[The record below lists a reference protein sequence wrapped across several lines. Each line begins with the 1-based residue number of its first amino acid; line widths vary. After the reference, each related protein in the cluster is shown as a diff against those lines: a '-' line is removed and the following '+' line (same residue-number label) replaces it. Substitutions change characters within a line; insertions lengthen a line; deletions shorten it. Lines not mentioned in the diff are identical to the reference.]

1 MAHKSCSLRG
11 PHTTLQEVL
20 LLSISLQ
27 QLLTTFYNL
36 GESVCEPWWE
46 LSESPDL
53 STFRK
58 LSESHQLALTHTNVP
73 IPRKEQCKVSGHYQ
87 NNQRPSLNAVMP

>member
-1 MAHKSCSLRG
+1 MAHKSCSLGG
-11 PHTTLQEVL
+11 PHTTLQGVL

-36 GESVCEPWWE
+36 EESVREPWLE
-46 LSESPDL
+46 LTESPDL

-58 LSESHQLALTHTNVP
+58 LSESHQLALTRENVP
-73 IPRKEQCKVSGHYQ
+73 ISRK
-87 NNQRPSLNAVMP
+87 